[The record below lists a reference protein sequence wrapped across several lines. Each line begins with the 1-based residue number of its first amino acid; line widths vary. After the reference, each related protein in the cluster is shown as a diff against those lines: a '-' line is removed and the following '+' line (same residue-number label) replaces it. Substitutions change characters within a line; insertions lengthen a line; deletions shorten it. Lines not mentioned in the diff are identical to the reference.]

1 MFLRLLHQNL
11 EMISPLVRKLQNILR
26 LALIQV
32 LCSVCMIA
40 KEYQHQFGSMS
51 IDLLNLLKINN
62 LYRIMMQEYEENILE
77 DFIDKMFDDMQD
89 IPPEIMEIVDEYFFE
104 MI

>member
-1 MFLRLLHQNL
+1 
-11 EMISPLVRKLQNILR
+11 
-26 LALIQV
+26 
-32 LCSVCMIA
+32 MIA
-40 KEYQHQFGSMS
+40 KEYQHQFGNPS

-62 LYRIMMQEYEENILE
+62 LYRIMMQEYEENILK

-89 IPPEIMEIVDEYFFE
+89 IPPEIMEIIDEYFFE

>member
-1 MFLRLLHQNL
+1 
-11 EMISPLVRKLQNILR
+11 
-26 LALIQV
+26 
-32 LCSVCMIA
+32 MIA
-40 KEYQHQFGSMS
+40 KEYQHKFGSMS

-104 MI
+104 ML

>member
-1 MFLRLLHQNL
+1 
-11 EMISPLVRKLQNILR
+11 
-26 LALIQV
+26 
-32 LCSVCMIA
+32 
-40 KEYQHQFGSMS
+40 MS

-62 LYRIMMQEYEENILE
+62 LYKIMMQEYEENILE